1 MSLKLEKMLL
11 INLPPCLTS
20 YIEVGMNGRAGS
32 RLRKDTGSYIDLFY
46 HWLSCTWQLIIV
58 IRDMNTYFNI
68 LSWTILTLT
77 VWAHCSTISQYEGK
91 YCIRLHLPS
100 FLLPTTYTKKCCS
113 SKLNT
118 ARVRQFIRTG
128 LIPTITWSCWVRMT
142 KYLFESICCV
152 FVLPSSS
159 CWEDTSSITGE
170 ACINPTHNY
179 YFIFTKQDNLISYRV
194 LGKGESMCR

>member
-68 LSWTILTLT
+68 LSWTYWLNLT

-100 FLLPTTYTKKCCS
+100 FLLLTTYTKKCCS

-118 ARVRQFIRTG
+118 ARVRQVIRTG
-128 LIPTITWSCWVRMT
+128 LIPTITWSCWVYSRVSVVCL
-142 KYLFESICCV
+142 YFP
-152 FVLPSSS
+152 LPVV
-159 CWEDTSSITGE
+159 GK
-170 ACINPTHNY
+170 THHP
-179 YFIFTKQDNLISYRV
+179 
-194 LGKGESMCR
+194 